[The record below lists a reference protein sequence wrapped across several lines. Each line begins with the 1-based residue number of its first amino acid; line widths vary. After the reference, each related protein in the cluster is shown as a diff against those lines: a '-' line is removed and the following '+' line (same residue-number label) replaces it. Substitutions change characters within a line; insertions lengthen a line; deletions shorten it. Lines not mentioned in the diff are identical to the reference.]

1 MHLPALLGMLMV
13 GLVLRNA
20 APSSV
25 AGLPASW
32 SSLLRTSAL
41 GVIFMRS
48 GVELDL
54 QVRRGSRRVLPACMF
69 FISACLHGARAGAV
83 QLPPSN
89 PHTRAISLLS
99 WFLLWLAKAAHH
111 ASSHAT
117 PHAPGVPACGWCC
130 SAPAAHPWAHRG
142 CGGRS
147 AS

>member
-54 QVRRGSRRVLPACMF
+54 QVRRGSWRVLPA
-69 FISACLHGARAGAV
+69 
-83 QLPPSN
+83 
-89 PHTRAISLLS
+89 
-99 WFLLWLAKAAHH
+99 
-111 ASSHAT
+111 
-117 PHAPGVPACGWCC
+117 
-130 SAPAAHPWAHRG
+130 
-142 CGGRS
+142 
-147 AS
+147 